1 MPKTFAPKVE
11 TIEGR
16 LAIRGRSGAVY
27 FLDDY
32 DTVDGAR
39 KAAYDQPVHW
49 TDADADADADAKQI
63 KTIHRQ
69 K

>member
-32 DTVDGAR
+32 DTVDEAKR
-39 KAAYDQPVHW
+39 AALDVAPW
-49 TDADADADADAKQI
+49 
-63 KTIHRQ
+63 HRDDDDDDDDE
-69 K
+69 